1 METNLNLCYLE
12 SRMVVKRLSIK
23 DIVLL
28 VFMLCSSFT
37 EGICV
42 FCLEFELIKER
53 EFIEIVQNFSQYQY
67 DTRLIIESKSME
79 KIKNQHIEEIWKE
92 DLELE
97 SQFASSSFKPK
108 LLHPH
113 IVDLSLANAFK
124 PLR

>member
-1 METNLNLCYLE
+1 
-12 SRMVVKRLSIK
+12 
-23 DIVLL
+23 
-28 VFMLCSSFT
+28 
-37 EGICV
+37 
-42 FCLEFELIKER
+42 
-53 EFIEIVQNFSQYQY
+53 
-67 DTRLIIESKSME
+67 ME

>member
-1 METNLNLCYLE
+1 M
-12 SRMVVKRLSIK
+12 
-23 DIVLL
+23 
-28 VFMLCSSFT
+28 
-37 EGICV
+37 
-42 FCLEFELIKER
+42 EFELIKEK

-67 DTRLIIESKSME
+67 GTSLIIESKSME